1 MASVGHVLLALAFFA
16 AAASAVTAVVWRHD
30 DARVTLARRGVYAVF
45 FLLLTCVVIIEVS
58 FATNDFDLNIV
69 AEHSS
74 IETPM
79 FYKLAAMWSSQ
90 EGSLL
95 LWAFVLSTAA
105 SLALYSTRHKLRDI
119 VPWATAVMMT
129 IGSFFIGLM
138 LFAPDVNPFH
148 TLNPAPKDGIGLNP
162 LLQHPSM
169 MIHPPMLYSGYV
181 AWTVPFAFAIGA
193 LITRRVDAEWIRATR
208 RFALIAW
215 TFLGFGLL
223 LGARWSYS
231 ELGWGGYWAW
241 DPVENAALMPFLLGT
256 AFLHSIM
263 VQEKRGMLKVWN
275 SALIVATFSM
285 CLLGTFLVRSGVLQ
299 SIHAFG
305 NDTVGPYLLVVIGIV
320 VIGSTILLASRLD
333 ELRSPKRIDSLASR
347 ESVFL
352 VNNLLLVGMTLVI
365 AWGTFFPLISELF
378 TGNKSSLAAPWFDK
392 YTTPLAILLV
402 LFTGVGPLL
411 AWRRVTWAS
420 ARRVFRIPVAIA
432 VLTLV
437 VLLAVTDAGNRPW
450 ALALFT
456 FAAFAIA
463 GVLQEFYN
471 GAHARQ
477 KTSGGNFA
485 GALFG
490 VTARN
495 RRRYGGYIV
504 HIAIAVLLIGIAAS
518 SSFQTNENV
527 SMKPG
532 ETRVVDGREFTY
544 ERPYVKVDSEKYTIG
559 AIVRVSQGG
568 KYLTTLETSRRFFRP
583 TGAAAT
589 GRISDYFQGEAT
601 SEVGLKTGLVRD
613 IWVTVAPNVQKIQ
626 HQLALADKGFEKCVA
641 AGPGTPPQCKD
652 INAMMR
658 AAQAN
663 PKLAPQA
670 LETIE
675 NLQLLSAEKIARQ
688 YATSNIAATFKVIIN
703 PLVLWMW
710 IGGIIGLIG
719 ALIAVWPSRSR
730 RKGAMVRTEADE
742 LKEAKYSEIRDAEL
756 DHASGKLS
764 DEDYAILDAELRKEA
779 VAILDTVGV
788 GAGTASPRPG
798 RAGLPSDWEGD
809 GNGNGAANGNGTNG
823 HGNGNGTNGHA
834 NGSNGHA
841 NGGTTAEA
849 PTDGTNGA
857 NGHTNGTNGTNG
869 HGNGTNGSTKTEA
882 PTNGNGNGNGHHPNG
897 NGNGSAREPSE
908 RD

>member
-1 MASVGHVLLALAFFA
+1 MASVGGVLLALAFFV
-16 AAASAVTAVVWRHD
+16 AAASAITAVVWRHD
-30 DARVTLARRGVYAVF
+30 DARVILARRGVYTVF
-45 FLLLTCVVIIEVS
+45 GLLLVCIVLIEIAM
-58 FATNDFDLNIV
+58 ATNQFHLNIV

-74 IETPM
+74 RETPM

-105 SLALYSTRHKLRDI
+105 SLALYSTRHKLREI
-119 VPWATAVMMT
+119 VPWATAVMMA
-129 IGSFFIGLM
+129 IGAFFIGLM
-138 LFAPDVNPFH
+138 LFAPGVNPFH
-148 TLNPAPKDGIGLNP
+148 TIQTPQDGIGLNP

-193 LITRRVDAEWIRATR
+193 LITRRVDSEWIRATR

-263 VQEKRGMLKVWN
+263 VQEKRSMLKVWN
-275 SALIVATFSM
+275 VTLIVATFSM

-305 NDTVGPYLLVVIGIV
+305 DDTVGPYLLAVIGIV
-320 VIGSTILLASRLD
+320 VIGSTCLIVSRLD
-333 ELRSPKRIDSLASR
+333 ALRSDQKRIDSLLSR
-347 ESVFL
+347 ESIFL
-352 VNNLLLVGMTLVI
+352 VNNLLLVGMVVVI

-378 TGNKSSLAAPWFDK
+378 TGTKSSLAAPWFDH

-402 LFTGVGPLL
+402 LFTGIGPLL

-420 ARRVFRIPVAIA
+420 VRRVFRVPLAIA
-432 VLTLV
+432 LLTLV
-437 VLLAVTDAGNRPW
+437 VLLVFTDAGGKFWP
-450 ALALFT
+450 LALFT

-477 KTSGGNFA
+477 KTSGGSFA
-485 GALFG
+485 GALIA

-495 RRRYGGYIV
+495 RRRYGGYIA
-504 HIAIAVLLIGIAAS
+504 HIGIAVLLIGIAAS

-532 ETRVVDGREFTY
+532 ETRTVDGREFTY
-544 ERPYVKVDSEKYTIG
+544 KRPYVKVDDEKYTIG
-559 AIVRVSQGG
+559 ALVEVKEDG

-589 GRISDYFQGEAT
+589 GGLADYFSGEAT

-613 IWVTVAPNVQKIQ
+613 IWVTVAPNVQQVQ
-626 HQLALADKGFEKCVA
+626 HQLAVA
-641 AGPGTPPQCKD
+641 ERGLKTCIEAGPGTPEQCKQLS
-652 INAMMR
+652 ALMR
-658 AAQAN
+658 AAAAEPRLQ
-663 PKLAPQA
+663 PQA
-670 LETIE
+670 LAQIE
-675 NLQLLSAEKIARQ
+675 SLQLLSAERIARG
-688 YATSNIAATFKVIIN
+688 YVKEGGPATFKVIIN

-719 ALIAVWPSRSR
+719 ALIAVWPTRSR
-730 RKGAMVRTEADE
+730 RRGAMVRTEADA
-742 LKEAKYSEIRDAEL
+742 LKESKYREIRDAEL

-764 DEDYAILDAELRKEA
+764 DEDYAILDSELRKEA
-779 VAILDTVGV
+779 VEILDAVGV
-788 GAGTASPRPG
+788 GAGTGETLRAG
-798 RAGLPSDWEGD
+798 RAGLPSDYEG
-809 GNGNGAANGNGTNG
+809 G
-823 HGNGNGTNGHA
+823 
-834 NGSNGHA
+834 NGHA
-841 NGGTTAEA
+841 NGGN
-849 PTDGTNGA
+849 GTNGCGDGA
-857 NGHTNGTNGTNG
+857 TATVENGNGANDHANGNGHTNGAGD
-869 HGNGTNGSTKTEA
+869 
-882 PTNGNGNGNGHHPNG
+882 
-897 NGNGSAREPSE
+897 GNGSSSEPAD

>member
-1 MASVGHVLLALAFFA
+1 MASVGGVLLALAFFV

-30 DARVTLARRGVYAVF
+30 DSRVILARRGVYTVF
-45 FLLLTCVVIIEVS
+45 GLLLVCIILIEVAM
-58 FATNDFDLNIV
+58 ATNDFHLNIV

-74 IETPM
+74 RETPM

-105 SLALYSTRHKLRDI
+105 SLALYTTRHKLREI
-119 VPWATAVMMT
+119 VPWATGVMMT
-129 IGSFFIGLM
+129 IGTFFIGLM
-138 LFAPDVNPFH
+138 LFAPGVNPFH
-148 TLNPAPKDGIGLNP
+148 TIQTPQDGIGLNP

-193 LITRRVDAEWIRATR
+193 LITRRVDSEWIRATR
-208 RFALIAW
+208 RFALVAW

-263 VQEKRGMLKVWN
+263 VQEKRNMLKVWN
-275 SALIVATFSM
+275 ATLIVATFSM

-305 NDTVGPYLLVVIGIV
+305 DDTVGPYLLAVIGIV
-320 VIGSTILLASRLD
+320 VIGSTCLIVSRLD
-333 ELRSPKRIDSLASR
+333 DLRSEKRIDSLISR
-347 ESVFL
+347 ESIFL
-352 VNNLLLVGMTLVI
+352 VNNLLLVGMVVVI

-378 TGNKSSLAAPWFDK
+378 TGSKSSLAAPWFDH

-402 LFTGVGPLL
+402 LFTGIGPLL

-420 ARRVFRIPVAIA
+420 ARRVFRIPIA
-432 VLTLV
+432 VALLTLV
-437 VLLAVTDAGNRPW
+437 LLLAFTDAGNKLW

-477 KTSGGNFA
+477 KTSGGSFA
-485 GALFG
+485 SSLVA
-490 VTARN
+490 VTSRN
-495 RRRYGGYIV
+495 RRRYGGYII
-504 HIAIAVLLIGIAAS
+504 HIGIAVLLIGIAAS

-532 ETRVVDGREFTY
+532 ETRTVDGREFTY
-544 ERPYVKVDSEKYTIG
+544 QRPYVKVDDEKYTIG
-559 AIVRVSQGG
+559 AIVDVKEDG
-568 KYLTTLETSRRFFRP
+568 KHLTTLETSRRFFRP

-589 GRISDYFQGEAT
+589 GGLADYFSGEAT
-601 SEVGLKTGLVRD
+601 SEVGLKTSWNHD
-613 IWVTVAPNVQKIQ
+613 IWTTVAPNVQQVQ
-626 HQLALADKGFEKCVA
+626 HQLTVAEKGLKTCIE
-641 AGPGTPPQCKD
+641 AGPGTPEQCKQLS
-652 INAMMR
+652 ALMR
-658 AAQAN
+658 AAAAEPRLQ
-663 PKLAPQA
+663 PQA
-670 LETIE
+670 LEQIE
-675 NLQLLSAEKIARQ
+675 NLQLLSAERIARGYVQ
-688 YATSNIAATFKVIIN
+688 EAGAATFKVIIN

-719 ALIAVWPSRSR
+719 ALIAVWPARSR
-730 RKGAMVRTEADE
+730 RKGAMVRTEADA
-742 LKEAKYSEIRDAEL
+742 LKEAKYREIRDAEL

-764 DEDYAILDAELRKEA
+764 DEDYAILDAELRQEA
-779 VAILDTVGV
+779 VEILDAVGV
-788 GAGTASPRPG
+788 GAGTGETLRAG
-798 RAGLPSDWEGD
+798 RAGLPSDYEG
-809 GNGNGAANGNGTNG
+809 
-823 HGNGNGTNGHA
+823 
-834 NGSNGHA
+834 
-841 NGGTTAEA
+841 
-849 PTDGTNGA
+849 
-857 NGHTNGTNGTNG
+857 
-869 HGNGTNGSTKTEA
+869 
-882 PTNGNGNGNGHHPNG
+882 GNGNGNGHANG
-897 NGNGSAREPSE
+897 NGHVNGTGNGASSEPAD